1 MTAMKYYVFRNRRN
15 GKLIEG
21 TDFKFNPPRQFL
33 CDNEFSTPL
42 MATETTLEREMK
54 TRHIST
60 KTYNVVE
67 VMLVEVK
74 GVIQ

>member
-1 MTAMKYYVFRNRRN
+1 MKYYVFRNRRN

-21 TDFKFNPPRQFL
+21 TDFKYCQPRQFL

-42 MATETTLEREMK
+42 LVSEAALKHEMK
-54 TRHIST
+54 IRHIST

-74 GVIQ
+74 GVIA